1 MTNPTSTTGLVLT
14 GGGARAAYQVGVLQ
28 AVAQIRRDSGAPA
41 RQSLSGHRR
50 HVGGRDQRRRA
61 RLPRRHASTQAV
73 AGLVDVWQ
81 NFRAEQV
88 YRSDSF
94 GVIRTGARWLT
105 MVSIGWVIARWRRA
119 RPRSLLDNSP
129 LETLLGELVDTSR
142 LHRVMA
148 EGHLHALA
156 VTASSYGS
164 GLHVT
169 FYDALG
175 DIVPWTRSQRL
186 AVRTAITIAHLLAS
200 SAIPFVFPA
209 VALDIAGHTE
219 YCGDGSMRQAAPI
232 SPAVHLGA
240 ERILVVG
247 AGRMHEP
254 PGERVGSSEYPNLA
268 QIAGHALS
276 NIFLDALAVDVER
289 LQRINATLALLPP
302 RALAETSLKP
312 IKVLVISPSERL
324 DDIAAR
330 HLTSL
335 PLPIRA
341 LLRRPRRLGPGR
353 RRARRGARQLPA
365 VRGAVHARADR
376 ARRQGHDGARRRG
389 ARLLRLERSATA
401 PIAAGAM
408 ASRPRQARWR
418 AALRSLLLRRA
429 GGAACCAFG
438 LRPWPV
444 GLLRRCRALAVAA
457 RTSPPSPVARRAGRP
472 EAAFAPAGALRAAR
486 PHGAPP

>member
-1 MTNPTSTTGLVLT
+1 MKDSTSTTGLVLT

-28 AVAQIRRDSGAPA
+28 AVTQIRRESGFAGANPFPVIA
-41 RQSLSGHRR
+41 GTSAGAINAAALAS
-50 HVGGRDQRRRA
+50 RA
-61 RLPRRHASTQAV
+61 DMFDHAV
-73 AGLVDVWQ
+73 AGLVEVWQ

-105 MVSIGWVIARWRRA
+105 MMSIGWAIARWRRA
-119 RPRSLLDNSP
+119 RPRSLLDNKP
-129 LETLLGELVDTSR
+129 LEMLLNHLVDTSR
-142 LHRVMA
+142 LRQVMA
-148 EGHLHALA
+148 SGHLKALA

-169 FYDALG
+169 FYDSVN

-186 AVRTAITIAHLLAS
+186 AVRSQITVPHLLAS

-209 VALDIAGHTE
+209 VSLDIAGHAE

-240 ERILVVG
+240 DRILVVG

-254 PGERVGSSEYPNLA
+254 PGERPGSSEYPNLA

-302 RALAETSLKP
+302 QALAATSLKP
-312 IKVLVISPSERL
+312 IKVLVVSPSERL

-341 LLRRPRRLGPGR
+341 MLRGLGVSGQGEDARGAALASYLLFEAPYTRELIALGVKDTM
-353 RRARRGARQLPA
+353 ARREE
-365 VRGAVHARADR
+365 VR
-376 ARRQGHDGARRRG
+376 
-389 ARLLRLERSATA
+389 
-401 PIAAGAM
+401 
-408 ASRPRQARWR
+408 
-418 AALRSLLLRRA
+418 
-429 GGAACCAFG
+429 AFFEWQDV
-438 LRPWPV
+438 RVPV
-444 GLLRRCRALAVAA
+444 GV
-457 RTSPPSPVARRAGRP
+457 T
-472 EAAFAPAGALRAAR
+472 
-486 PHGAPP
+486 